1 MVSRMPS
8 PHRSEDLTVHRF
20 GRTEADAPTLL
31 LLHGLTDSGR
41 CWPDAVAR
49 WQDDYR
55 VLAWDARGHGESERF
70 TDQELA
76 AGVGET
82 HLADIVD
89 VLETLRDEGTPLPVL
104 VGLSM
109 GGGTAAAV
117 AGARPDLLRAIVLE
131 DPVLGGGRFSDELA
145 AELAERRVQEKQAA
159 LDDPEGTLTDG
170 RREHPAWPESEYG
183 PWRDAKLQTDVEVLR
198 DFTTTVLTPWPEVVA
213 AVAVP
218 SLVVLGRQGIW
229 PAKQID
235 ELREVGN
242 ARLEIEIV
250 EDAQH
255 CVRRDQAEAFHALV
269 DPWIATQLDAAR

>member
-82 HLADIVD
+82 HLADVVD

-117 AGARPDLLRAIVLE
+117 AGARPDLLRATVLE

-145 AELAERRVQEKQAA
+145 GAGRAPGPGEAGGAGRSRGHPRRRPPGAPGMAGVRVR
-159 LDDPEGTLTDG
+159 P
-170 RREHPAWPESEYG
+170 
-183 PWRDAKLQTDVEVLR
+183 
-198 DFTTTVLTPWPEVVA
+198 VA
-213 AVAVP
+213 
-218 SLVVLGRQGIW
+218 
-229 PAKQID
+229 
-235 ELREVGN
+235 
-242 ARLEIEIV
+242 
-250 EDAQH
+250 
-255 CVRRDQAEAFHALV
+255 
-269 DPWIATQLDAAR
+269 

>member
-1 MVSRMPS
+1 M
-8 PHRSEDLTVHRF
+8 
-20 GRTEADAPTLL
+20 
-31 LLHGLTDSGR
+31 
-41 CWPDAVAR
+41 
-49 WQDDYR
+49 
-55 VLAWDARGHGESERF
+55 
-70 TDQELA
+70 
-76 AGVGET
+76 
-82 HLADIVD
+82 
-89 VLETLRDEGTPLPVL
+89 LETLRDEGTPLPVL

-117 AGARPDLLRAIVLE
+117 AGARPDLLRATVLE

-145 AELAERRVQEKQAA
+145 AELAERRVQERRAA
-159 LDDPEGTLTDG
+159 LDDPEGTLADG
-170 RREHPAWPESEYG
+170 RREHPSWPESEYG

-229 PAKQID
+229 PAERID

-242 ARLEIEIV
+242 ARVEIEIV

-269 DPWIATQLDAAR
+269 DPWIAAQLDAAR